1 MSGGTTTKPVQVC
14 EGRWRT
20 RGNAIRNVTPTP
32 AGDGRAAAFPWWDA
46 AYRQT
51 WTLNGRYHF
60 GCEESPLDLLTY
72 LGPLE
77 EDKTQEPPEPEPV
90 QVQVRE
96 GRWRTRNDMV
106 KDVTAMPTDHE
117 DFVVMYPWWDGVS
130 TWRADGRW
138 LAGGSTMDLVEYL
151 GPIEQQPEPEPEPES
166 EPTLPEAVIARLAT
180 AHSQLEEAADEIS
193 RLRGRL
199 DDAER
204 LLEQR
209 PAQVDY
215 RPRTYFI
222 DIDGTLVQ
230 HAMKGQADNVTTSR
244 LPGAKDFID
253 RLLAAGHRV
262 ILTTGR
268 RKTLR
273 LETEQQLSDAKIA
286 YDELIMDLP
295 PGIRII
301 VNDAKPDV
309 PVTAYGITV
318 PRNQGCLDIMR
329 WEEHTLPGKA
339 HAKV

>member
-1 MSGGTTTKPVQVC
+1 MSDGTTTKPVQVC

-32 AGDGRAAAFPWWDA
+32 QSDGRAAAFPWWDA

-51 WTLNGRYHF
+51 WTPNGRYHF
-60 GCEESPLDLLTY
+60 GEESPLDLLTY

-77 EDKTQEPPEPEPV
+77 EDKTQLEPEP
-90 QVQVRE
+90 QPPMLQDADQRIRTLRE
-96 GRWRTRNDMV
+96 CNSRQAELIAHL
-106 KDVTAMPTDHE
+106 KYE
-117 DFVVMYPWWDGVS
+117 K
-130 TWRADGRW
+130 
-138 LAGGSTMDLVEYL
+138 AG
-151 GPIEQQPEPEPEPES
+151 ES
-166 EPTLPEAVIARLAT
+166 QPTLPEAVIARLAT

-199 DDAER
+199 DNAER

-339 HAKV
+339 HAKVQGADAP

>member
-1 MSGGTTTKPVQVC
+1 MSDGTTTKPIQVR
-14 EGRWRT
+14 EGRWKT
-20 RGNAIRNVTPTP
+20 RGGDIRNVTPTP
-32 AGDGRAAAFPWWDA
+32 SHDSRAKRWPWRDA
-46 AYRQT
+46 EYDQT
-51 WTLNGRYHF
+51 WTPNGRCQFNY
-60 GCEESPLDLLTY
+60 EESP
-72 LGPLE
+72 
-77 EDKTQEPPEPEPV
+77 
-90 QVQVRE
+90 
-96 GRWRTRNDMV
+96 
-106 KDVTAMPTDHE
+106 
-117 DFVVMYPWWDGVS
+117 S
-130 TWRADGRW
+130 
-138 LAGGSTMDLVEYL
+138 DLVEYL
-151 GPIEQQPEPEPEPES
+151 GPIEPDKTPSES
-166 EPTLPEAVIARLAT
+166 EPTLPEAVITRLAT

-199 DDAER
+199 DNAER

-209 PAQVDY
+209 PVQVDY

-339 HAKV
+339 HAKVQGADAP

>member
-1 MSGGTTTKPVQVC
+1 MSGETTTKPVQVC

-32 AGDGRAAAFPWWDA
+32 QSDGRAATFPWWDA

-51 WTLNGRYHF
+51 WTPNGRYHSN
-60 GCEESPLDLLTY
+60 CEESPLDLLTY

-77 EDKTQEPPEPEPV
+77 EDKTP
-90 QVQVRE
+90 
-96 GRWRTRNDMV
+96 
-106 KDVTAMPTDHE
+106 
-117 DFVVMYPWWDGVS
+117 S
-130 TWRADGRW
+130 
-138 LAGGSTMDLVEYL
+138 
-151 GPIEQQPEPEPEPES
+151 ES
-166 EPTLPEAVIARLAT
+166 EPTLPEAVITRLAT

-193 RLRGRL
+193 RLRGKL
-199 DDAER
+199 DNAER

-295 PGIRII
+295 PGIRIV

-318 PRNQGCLDIMR
+318 PRNQGCLDIVR

-339 HAKV
+339 HAKVQGADTP